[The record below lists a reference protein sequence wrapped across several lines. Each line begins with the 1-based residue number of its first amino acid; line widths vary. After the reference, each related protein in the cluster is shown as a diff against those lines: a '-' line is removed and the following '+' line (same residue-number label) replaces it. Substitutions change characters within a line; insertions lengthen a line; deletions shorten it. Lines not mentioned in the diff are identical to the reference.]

1 MFAMHAPLGLPSA
14 GGRRTHVQLNGCTS
28 RMGLPLPMRVRYCG
42 RKLRLRAKAEQAL
55 RLAAGLRIVTRAP
68 SATHRGTPGVPGSGE
83 DGEVVPGPAFGLG
96 RGEGCGEDCGDG
108 SGEGSGE
115 GSGDSRGDGA
125 GDGSGDVSG
134 EGEGVVVVG
143 VVQL

>member
-1 MFAMHAPLGLPSA
+1 M
-14 GGRRTHVQLNGCTS
+14 
-28 RMGLPLPMRVRYCG
+28 PMRVRYCG
-42 RKLRLRAKAEQAL
+42 RKLRLRAKAEHAL

-96 RGEGCGEDCGDG
+96 RGEGCGDG

-115 GSGDSRGDGA
+115 GSGDSRGDGT
-125 GDGSGDVSG
+125 GDGSGDVLG
-134 EGEGVVVVG
+134 EGEGVMVVG